1 MFLKYLIAGC
11 LFLIP
16 VGCTASNKAV
26 PPGFMQGHL
35 HIFSPKTVE
44 LADGNAPT
52 VTAET
57 YAEYP
62 LIIFSQDGKKEIAR
76 VAADGNGNYRV
87 ALPPGDYILGRARTK
102 QVMSMA
108 SSSLK
113 PLCAPSC
120 GQPRTTSILLTTVR
134 PQLAEAFGVS
144 RLVWLA

>member
-1 MFLKYLIAGC
+1 VLFLKYLIAGC

-87 ALPPGDYILGRARTK
+87 ALPPGAYILDVQDRARK
-102 QVMSMA
+102 HVRA
-108 SSSLK
+108 K
-113 PLCAPSC
+113 P
-120 GQPRTTSILLTTVR
+120 QRFTV
-134 PQLAEAFGVS
+134 VS
-144 RLVWLA
+144 NQTIRVDMDIDTGIR